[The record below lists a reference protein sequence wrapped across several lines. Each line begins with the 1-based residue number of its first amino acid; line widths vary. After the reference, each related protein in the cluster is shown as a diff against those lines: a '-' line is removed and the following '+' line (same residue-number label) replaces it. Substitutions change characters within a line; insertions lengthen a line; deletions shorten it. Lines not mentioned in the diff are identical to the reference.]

1 MRPTLMAGCV
11 ALAALVLV
19 AAPAVAQTRFSVPLL
34 PGTPHL
40 PQEVFVGPDAVAT
53 VGGGVIHAI
62 TGLLDPT
69 TAQHQLVYP
78 P

>member
-1 MRPTLMAGCV
+1 MAGCL
-11 ALAALVLV
+11 ALAALVLA
-19 AAPAVAQTRFSVPLL
+19 AAPASAQTRFAVPLL

-40 PQEVFVGPDAVAT
+40 TQELFVGPDAVST
-53 VGGGVIHAI
+53 VGGGVIHKI